1 MMFRVLRR
9 IGKFSVVSRRTP
21 NDKAW
26 LQILFVRND
35 SDIQEEN
42 SQLLSI
48 VIQSPPILFELNM
61 KLNVSI
67 LMWY

>member
-9 IGKFSVVSRRTP
+9 IAVVSRRAP

-26 LQILFVRND
+26 LQILFVGND

>member
-9 IGKFSVVSRRTP
+9 IGKSVVSR

-26 LQILFVRND
+26 LQILFVGIPND

-48 VIQSPPILFELNM
+48 VIQIPPILFELYM

>member
-21 NDKAW
+21 NDKAR